1 MAAEPGQAPN
11 KPSKSAA
18 KRDALAAQRL
28 GAALA
33 RLDPA
38 RRADIPMS
46 EALRAAFDAY
56 RRCATREAKRRQMQ
70 FIGRLMRDEDR
81 EALATGLARATR
93 LTPAEQG
100 LNRELAAWRERLLDD
115 PAALADYLDD
125 HPGAD
130 AQRLRQLL
138 RQIAKA
144 TDAEARTRL
153 GTRLF
158 RLLRENGRPRE

>member
-1 MAAEPGQAPN
+1 MAAAPEQAPN

-33 RLDPA
+33 QLEPE

-46 EALRAAFDAY
+46 EALRTALDAY
-56 RRCATREAKRRQMQ
+56 RRCPTREAKRRQMQ
-70 FIGRLMRDEDR
+70 FIGRLMRDEDS

-100 LNRELAAWRERLLDD
+100 LNRKLAAWRERLLND

-125 HPGAD
+125 HPAAD

-144 TDAEARTRL
+144 TDPEARTRL

>member
-1 MAAEPGQAPN
+1 MAVEPGQGPS

-33 RLDPA
+33 ELDPE

-46 EALRAAFDAY
+46 EALRTALDAY
-56 RRCATREAKRRQMQ
+56 RRCAAREAKRRQMQ
-70 FIGRLMRDEDR
+70 FIGRLMRAEDR
-81 EALATGLARATR
+81 EAIATGLARTTR

-100 LNRELAAWRERLLDD
+100 LNRQLAAWRERLLND
-115 PAALADYLDD
+115 PAALAAYLDE

-138 RQIAKA
+138 RRIAKA
-144 TDAEARTRL
+144 TDMDTRTRL

-158 RLLRENGRPRE
+158 RLLRENA